1 MNDDARRG
9 GYVSAMTRPKPPD
22 ALAARAL
29 EESFF
34 LEQDRVLL
42 EKLRALKRLE
52 ETREALAAASGITS
66 PAVLDRLVQLEVQPQ
81 IVAALAAVPLV
92 EVAWADGRIDAAE
105 RAAVLAHADAQG
117 IAAGSIERE
126 LLERWLTHRPEPRL
140 LEAWRTYVQG
150 LCARLGPEERAEL
163 KEELLRRTRA
173 TAQATGGFLG
183 MGRISAPEQRMLDAL
198 AASFG

>member
-1 MNDDARRG
+1 
-9 GYVSAMTRPKPPD
+9 MTSTNPRD
-22 ALAARAL
+22 LAARAL
-29 EESFF
+29 EDAFF
-34 LEQDRVLL
+34 LEQDRVLI
-42 EKLRALKRLE
+42 EKLRAMKQMA
-52 ETREALAAASGITS
+52 ETKDALAAASGITS
-66 PAVLDRLVQLEVQPQ
+66 DAVLSRLVELQVEPEIL
-81 IVAALAAVPLV
+81 AALAAVPLV
-92 EVAWADGRIDAAE
+92 EVAWADGRVDDGE

-117 IAAGSIERE
+117 IRAGSMERE

>member
-1 MNDDARRG
+1 
-9 GYVSAMTRPKPPD
+9 MTRPNPPD

-34 LEQDRVLL
+34 LEQDRVLV
-42 EKLRALKRLE
+42 EKLRALRRLA
-52 ETREALAAASGITS
+52 ETREALAAASGIAS
-66 PAVLDRLVQLEVQPQ
+66 AAVLDRLVQLEVKPE

-92 EVAWADGRIDAAE
+92 EVAWADGRIEAAE
-105 RAAVLAHADAQG
+105 RAAILAHADAQG
-117 IAAGSIERE
+117 LTPGSLERE

-150 LCARLGPEERAEL
+150 LCERLEPAERAAL
-163 KEELLRRTRA
+163 REELLRRTRA
-173 TAQATGGFLG
+173 TAEAAGGLLG
-183 MGRISAPEQRMLDAL
+183 MGRISAAERRVLDAL